1 MCARLNNLRNV
12 AIIAHVDHGKTTL
25 VDALLRQGNVFR
37 DNENVPELAMDRMD
51 LERERGITI
60 MAKNTAVSY
69 GSMKINIMDTPGHAD
84 FGGEVERVLGVVD
97 GVLLLVDAVDGPM
110 PQTKFVL
117 TKALALGL
125 KAIVVINKIDRP
137 NSRPDWVVDQ
147 TFDLFAALN
156 ATDEQLDFPIVYTS
170 ALNGVATLD
179 PAVPAENMQPLFD
192 TIIEQIPGPE
202 VDPEAP
208 FQMLVTSVEYDAH
221 RGRVAVGRVFN
232 GSVKASQP
240 IIHFDRAGERHNG
253 RVVTVFTFNG
263 LRRVESAAGGTAG
276 DIVAVTGIPEVNVGE
291 TLADVND
298 PRPLPATAVEEPT
311 LRMTFGVNTSPLA
324 GREGQFCTSPHL
336 KTRLMRELDTN
347 VALRVEPTDNAD
359 SWAVSGRGEL
369 HLAILIET
377 MRREGYELQVS
388 QPEVIFREIEG
399 QLCEPF
405 EVLTVEVPEEY
416 LGSVVELLGRRR
428 GEMQNM
434 NYLPQGDVQVEFL
447 IPTRGLIG
455 IRTDLLTESKGT
467 AIMNSLLAGYRPS
480 AGALGGAKGGSLVAT
495 EAGTTT
501 PFGLSNAEPRGKL
514 FVGPG
519 IEVYEGMIV
528 GIHSRDGDLDVNVCK
543 QKHLTNMR
551 SSNADVGVR
560 LTPAIDMSLDRA
572 LEYIG
577 PDDLVEVT
585 PKSVRMRKKTL
596 DKVQRRREDKHA
608 ELAGTR

>member
-1 MCARLNNLRNV
+1 MSVRLDNLRNV

-25 VDALLRQGNVFR
+25 VDVLLRQGNVFR

-69 GSMKINIMDTPGHAD
+69 GTTKINIMDTPGHAD

-117 TKALALGL
+117 SKALALGL
-125 KAIVVINKIDRP
+125 KAIVVINKIDRA
-137 NSRPDWVVDQ
+137 NARPDWVVDQ
-147 TFDLFAALN
+147 TFDLFVNLGAN
-156 ATDEQLDFPIVYTS
+156 DEQLDFPIVYAS
-170 ALNGVATLD
+170 AIQGIATLD
-179 PAVPAENMQPLFD
+179 MAVPGEDLRPLFD
-192 TIIEQIPGPE
+192 AILEHVPGPE
-202 VDPEAP
+202 VDPDAP
-208 FQMLVTSVEYDAH
+208 LQMLVTSVDYDPH

-232 GSVKASQP
+232 GTIKPGQTVV
-240 IIHFDRAGERHNG
+240 HFNRDGERSTC
-253 RVVTVFTFNG
+253 RVVTVFSFSG
-263 LRRVESAAGGTAG
+263 LRRREVPEGTAG
-276 DIVAVTGIPEVNVGE
+276 DIVAVTGISEANVGE
-291 TLADVND
+291 TLADLND
-298 PRPLPATAVEEPT
+298 PRPLPATKVEEPT
-311 LRMTFGVNTSPLA
+311 LRMTFGVNTSPFA

-336 KTRLMRELDTN
+336 KSRLMRELETN

-359 SWAVSGRGEL
+359 SWSVSGRGEL

-399 QLCEPF
+399 QRCEPF
-405 EVLTVEVPEEY
+405 ESLTLEVPEEF
-416 LGSVVELLGRRR
+416 LGPCVELLGRRR

-434 NYLPQGDVQVEFL
+434 NYLPNGEVQVEFL

-455 IRTDLLTESKGT
+455 IRTDLMTETKGT
-467 AIMNSLLAGYRPS
+467 AVMNSIFAGYQPT
-480 AGALGGAKGGSLVAT
+480 AGHIHGAHGGSLVAT
-495 EAGTTT
+495 EMGLST

-514 FVGPG
+514 FIGPVV
-519 IEVYEGMIV
+519 EVYEGMIV
-528 GIHSRDGDLDVNVCK
+528 GLHSRDGDLDVNVCK
-543 QKHLTNMR
+543 KKHLTNMR
-551 SSNADVGVR
+551 SSNADEGIR
-560 LTPAIDMSLDRA
+560 LTTPIEMGLDRS

-585 PKSVRMRKKTL
+585 PKSIRMRKRTL
-596 DKVQRRREDKHA
+596 DKTQRRRA
-608 ELAGTR
+608 EKNQETAGVR